1 LVVLTDG
8 EGTVATALDATHSP
22 TNYILGRD
30 GHILV
35 EGQLEDDGLTW
46 EALAI
51 LDANRRPA

>member
-1 LVVLTDG
+1 MLTDG